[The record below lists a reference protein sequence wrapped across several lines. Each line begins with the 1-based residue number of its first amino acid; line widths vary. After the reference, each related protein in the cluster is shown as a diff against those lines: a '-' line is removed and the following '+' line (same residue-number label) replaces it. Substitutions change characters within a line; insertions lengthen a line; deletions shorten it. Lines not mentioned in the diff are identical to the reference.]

1 VADLL
6 YSPDGP
12 GEHELRLIGDVAGK
26 RVLDLGSGDG
36 NAAVT
41 LAKQGA
47 VVIAVD
53 TSEARLALGRRRG
66 EEAEVRLDWRAG
78 DLADLA
84 FLRADSI
91 DLVFSAFAIDTVDD
105 PARVFRQVQRV
116 LKPNAPFVF
125 SQAHPFALCV
135 DDGRLVRPY
144 LDAGPVSVTRWG
156 EPATVYSRSLSETF
170 ADLSRAGFRV
180 DTLLELPAS
189 THTPAP
195 VPSTVVWRARKEGA

>member
-1 VADLL
+1 MADLL

-12 GEHELRLIGDVAGK
+12 GEHELRLVGDVAGK
-26 RVLDLGSGDG
+26 RVLDLGCGDG
-36 NAAVT
+36 NAAIT
-41 LAKQGA
+41 LAQQGA

-84 FLRADSI
+84 FLRADSV

-125 SQAHPFALCV
+125 SHAHPFTLCI
-135 DDGRLVRPY
+135 DDARLVRPY
-144 LDAGPVSVTRWG
+144 LDAGPVAVTRWG
-156 EPATVYSRSLSETF
+156 EPATVYPRSLSETF

-180 DTLLELPAS
+180 DTLLELSAATHPAS
-189 THTPAP
+189 VPA
-195 VPSTVVWRARKEGA
+195 TVVWRARKEGA